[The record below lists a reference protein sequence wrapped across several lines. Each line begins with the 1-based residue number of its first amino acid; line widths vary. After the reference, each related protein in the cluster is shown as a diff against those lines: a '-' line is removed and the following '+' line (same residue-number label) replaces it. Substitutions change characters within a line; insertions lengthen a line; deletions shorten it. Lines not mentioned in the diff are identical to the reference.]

1 MDGMNLTGANMAKH
15 STMVG
20 LPQRPTAKRVEHRQ
34 ETHVRDTP
42 TEQKQQ
48 RSVQKDT
55 FTRQTSPDQDQP
67 KTHRRKVQNIM
78 TNYVASTGK
87 KTGASEAQ
95 KKDHVEAKKQEHAR
109 EKEEAQTAAKTP
121 LDNAARIGLM
131 YKAKTR
137 QQAHGVNRRS
147 VGEEQQQ
154 PQAQQ
159 QRLKSFLNN
168 LKEYVQ
174 LEYKQYGTQE
184 NSLYSR
190 RNLREILSALGHET
204 KAFDNKAKKDRMNRT
219 TGTSEVKSYNK
230 HYETRARGN
239 LKMYQDDLM
248 REQHDPFEMIA

>member
-34 ETHVRDTP
+34 ETQVRDTP
-42 TEQKQQ
+42 TEQKHHK
-48 RSVQKDT
+48 SIQKDT
-55 FTRQTSPDQDQP
+55 FTRQTSQEQDQP
-67 KTHRRKVQNIM
+67 KTHRRKVQNMM

-87 KTGASEAQ
+87 KTGAHEAQ
-95 KKDHVEAKKQEHAR
+95 SKDHVEAKKQEHAR
-109 EKEEAQTAAKTP
+109 EKEEAQTTAKTP

-137 QQAHGVNRRS
+137 QQAHGVNRRQ

-204 KAFDNKAKKDRMNRT
+204 KAFDNKVKKDRMNRGS
-219 TGTSEVKSYNK
+219 GTSEVKSYNK
-230 HYETRARGN
+230 HYETRARSN

-248 REQHDPFEMIA
+248 REQSDPFEMIA